1 MTQGAWIY
9 ESPDRG
15 KTVTRRK
22 AGMMNKE
29 IKGLNADW
37 VVVDDIFR
45 RIPPSEESIREKY
58 PAVQEAWD
66 NYQILL
72 KLAMGAVDE

>member
-1 MTQGAWIY
+1 MTQGVWIY

-37 VVVDDIFR
+37 VVIDDIFA
-45 RIPPSEESIREKY
+45 RIPISEESIREKY

>member
-1 MTQGAWIY
+1 MTQGSWIY

-37 VVVDDIFR
+37 VVIDDIFA
-45 RIPPSEESIREKY
+45 RIPISEESIREKY

>member
-1 MTQGAWIY
+1 
-9 ESPDRG
+9 
-15 KTVTRRK
+15 
-22 AGMMNKE
+22 MNKE

-37 VVVDDIFR
+37 VVVDDIFG
-45 RIPPSEESIREKY
+45 RIPTSEESIRERY

>member
-37 VVVDDIFR
+37 VVIDDIFA
-45 RIPPSEESIREKY
+45 RIPISEESIREKY

>member
-1 MTQGAWIY
+1 MTQGVWIY

-37 VVVDDIFR
+37 VGIDDIFA

>member
-1 MTQGAWIY
+1 MTQGVWIY

-15 KTVTRRK
+15 KTVTRRE

-37 VVVDDIFR
+37 VVVDDIFA